1 MKKRY
6 ENGGEVDALE
16 AANMSEESQDIAD
29 SMKRGAAGTSE
40 TVKATP
46 KPMRKSAPKASA
58 KSEARKAAAETDET
72 KMSLA
77 ERAKMSRERARAGSG
92 STDTRSVGERI
103 RTAMAGKDRGGNTV
117 DFAGSGMGMKSGG
130 SVSSASR
137 RADGIATK
145 GKTKGR
151 MVKMNYGGK
160 C

>member
-6 ENGGEVDALE
+6 EGGGEVDELE
-16 AANMSEESQDIAD
+16 MANMSDESQDIAR
-29 SMKRGAAGTSE
+29 SMSAGPKNE
-40 TVKATP
+40 EMPKATP
-46 KPMRKSAPKASA
+46 KAKPKSAPKAKP
-58 KSEARKAAAETDET
+58 KSEARAKSASEPADET

-92 STDTRSVGERI
+92 PTDTRSVTERL
-103 RTAMAGKDRGGNTV
+103 RSALGAGKDRGGNTV

-145 GKTKGR
+145 GKTRG
-151 MVKMNYGGK
+151 KM